1 VSVILNK
8 SFKLK
13 ELIEAIEVK
22 AVEQNLELGRDFY
35 SVKAAEYIYSE
46 TVKYE
51 TFTLILFTCP
61 KSNSTI
67 AVKMRA

>member
-1 VSVILNK
+1 MGLILNK

-22 AVEQNLELGRDFY
+22 AVEQNDELGRDFY
-35 SVKAAEYIYSE
+35 SVNAAEYIYSE

-51 TFTLILFTCP
+51 TFTLMFFTCP
-61 KSNSTI
+61 KSNSTV
-67 AVKMRA
+67 AVKIRE